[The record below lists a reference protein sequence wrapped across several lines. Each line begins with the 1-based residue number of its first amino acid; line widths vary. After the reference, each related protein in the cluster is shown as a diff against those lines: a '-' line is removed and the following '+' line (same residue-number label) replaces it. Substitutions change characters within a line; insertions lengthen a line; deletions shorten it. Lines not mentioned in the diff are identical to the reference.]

1 MKKLLFLFIPL
12 ISLGQLSYSG
22 LMKIDSKNAY
32 VQYMFDLQFSAIE
45 GDDNNYALNP
55 SNDDLGNDIS
65 THFAYYFDVDDGAF
79 FFQVQRMGTI
89 TNIYS
94 SHKEI
99 ITNDY
104 DKILRRVKRRCK
116 YVFMRKINNDNY
128 ACYSC
133 KDAEFQG
140 YIGFSVI
147 GTSGIIAQ
155 IKSIY

>member
-12 ISLGQLSYSG
+12 VSLGQLSYSG

-55 SNDDLGNDIS
+55 IKDDLGNEIS
-65 THFAYYFDVDDGAF
+65 THFAYYFDEVGF
-79 FFQVQRMGTI
+79 FFEAQRMGNV
-89 TNIYS
+89 TNIYG

-99 ITNDY
+99 IANDY
-104 DKILRRVKRRCK
+104 DKILKKVKRRCK

-133 KDAEFQG
+133 KDAEFEG
-140 YIGFSVI
+140 YIGFSVM
-147 GTSGIIAQ
+147 GTKGIIAQ